1 MKLKEMLPKGIYSIK
16 PKKDNDGY
24 YDNIMDYILD
34 NTDIED
40 LVSIWES
47 IENNPV
53 FKNIPKFYKNE
64 CLSWS
69 GHCTKRDGK
78 LDVSMIPNLSKG
90 DGGWYE

>member
-1 MKLKEMLPKGIYSIK
+1 
-16 PKKDNDGY
+16 
-24 YDNIMDYILD
+24 MDYILD

-64 CLSWS
+64 CIVDC
-69 GHCTKRDGK
+69 GGYCTDRGEK
-78 LDVSMIPNLSKG
+78 LDVSMKPNLSKG